1 MVERKGKMLKRIL
14 TALIGLVVFAA
25 VIFSHHY
32 VLYCAVTL
40 IIMALLYEVYSAMDF
55 DKNVKLTGYGAALV
69 LCIGF
74 VINARMLAVF
84 GAIVLFMAT
93 LIRRHGTV
101 KAVEVLASCA
111 VTLFVSMF
119 MLSLVLIRKKCDQY
133 TVILPFVCA
142 WLTDTGAY
150 FTGTFLGKHKLV
162 PNISPKKTVEGAIGG
177 LLLSTIGSAAYII
190 ILVEVMA
197 GGMPDIVYI
206 LKFAL
211 IGFAGSIVAQA
222 GDLIASCIKRDFG
235 KKDYGQVLPGHGGF
249 MDRFDSVILV
259 APFVY
264 YAMMHFIL

>member
-1 MVERKGKMLKRIL
+1 MERKGKMLKRIL

-119 MLSLVLIRKKCDQY
+119 INRNNPKREILICAFNELVR
-133 TVILPFVCA
+133 
-142 WLTDTGAY
+142 TDLY
-150 FTGTFLGKHKLV
+150 ELG
-162 PNISPKKTVEGAIGG
+162 I
-177 LLLSTIGSAAYII
+177 
-190 ILVEVMA
+190 
-197 GGMPDIVYI
+197 
-206 LKFAL
+206 
-211 IGFAGSIVAQA
+211 
-222 GDLIASCIKRDFG
+222 
-235 KKDYGQVLPGHGGF
+235 
-249 MDRFDSVILV
+249 
-259 APFVY
+259 
-264 YAMMHFIL
+264 